1 MNPLLI
7 FVICGILSFPVLKV
21 ETPDTY
27 LSPGN
32 SDSLTLYFIT
42 GSDWCANCR
51 KFDKKVLSD
60 SGFNMAV
67 KSSGINS
74 VTLDFPQKKKLQ
86 NHYNDSMAGV
96 LGFDGNF
103 PAIYLMNHSNGKKIG
118 ITYQSETAD
127 EFYIEI
133 KKAIVLLQ

>member
-7 FVICGILSFPVLKV
+7 FVIFGIFSFPETNVDTFNNHVL
-21 ETPDTY
+21 
-27 LSPGN
+27 PGN
-32 SDSLTLYFIT
+32 SDSFTLYFIT

-60 SGFNMAV
+60 TGFNNAV
-67 KSSGINS
+67 KGSGINS
-74 VTLDFPQKKKLQ
+74 VTLDFPQKKKTE
-86 NHYNDSMAGV
+86 NKYNDSMASF

-118 ITYQSETAD
+118 IAYQSETAN
-127 EFYIEI
+127 EFYNEI
-133 KKAIVLLQ
+133 KKAIDLLR

>member
-7 FVICGILSFPVLKV
+7 FVICGIFSFPVLNG
-21 ETPDTY
+21 DTTGNNV
-27 LSPGN
+27 LPGN

-60 SGFNMAV
+60 SGFNNAV
-67 KSSGINS
+67 KSSGIQS
-74 VTLDFPQKKKLQ
+74 VTLDFPQKKKSD

-103 PAIYLMNHSNGKKIG
+103 PAIYLMNHSNGKKVG
-118 ITYQSETAD
+118 IAYQSETAN

-133 KKAIVLLQ
+133 KKAIDLLR